1 MSYTSP
7 THGCNPSE
15 SSSLYLNAD
24 DLAKIIFNDSQTSVQ
39 IEYLE
44 NFDVSTIDVKTL
56 FEMLLMIT
64 TYGLK
69 QYYGNDDGKVDITNL
84 TETEIT
90 TINAKLSQINIQLI
104 VDMVSRIDWHF
115 GKQIVSYDQINIT
128 NKTVLSELKAVF
140 DRGDYII
147 IWFNRLSK

>member
-84 TETEIT
+84 TDTEIT
-90 TINAKLSQINIQLI
+90 TINAKLSQLNIQLI

-115 GKQIVSYDQINIT
+115 GKQIVSYERININ